1 MQTAGGRVKSEMRLF
16 FCKGRRQR
24 GLGVILR
31 PRLCRARRDIL
42 HRRQQ
47 RAYSLLR
54 DALKQLA
61 GGLVLPISTGET
73 RRISPVSRPSFKY
86 IMETPVVFSPL
97 ITAHCTGAA
106 PRYLEAMKRAD

>member
-47 RAYSLLR
+47 RACSLLC

-61 GGLVLPISTGET
+61 GGLVLANFHRGDPQDIAC
-73 RRISPVSRPSFKY
+73 VQA
-86 IMETPVVFSPL
+86 L
-97 ITAHCTGAA
+97 I
-106 PRYLEAMKRAD
+106 